1 MFGNLAEMA
10 GLMKKVTEMQKSV
23 KKMQEEMSSLELS
36 GKSAGGQVEA
46 VIGGDMLI
54 RRVCVSPELLKTGD
68 SAAVGDAVKE
78 AVNAALVLMKAEA
91 AKRLSVATGGL
102 SNSFPG
108 LF

>member
-23 KKMQEEMSSLELS
+23 KKMQEEMSSVELS
-36 GKSAGGQVEA
+36 GKSSDGQVEA
-46 VIGGDMLI
+46 VIGGDMQF
-54 RRVCVSPELLKTGD
+54 RRICINPTALQGGD
-68 SAAVGDAVKE
+68 TAVLGAEVQE
-78 AVNAALVLMKAEA
+78 AVNSAIVQMKAEM
-91 AKRLSVATGGL
+91 AKRLSIATGGL